1 MFFGRMVDDF
11 FGRGTANLKSPWR
24 LPLDIAMPDMLRGGP
39 CRGDL
44 FASFSPDD
52 SKVGKIWERER
63 WVDLSF
69 FRSWSVLK
77 GQDQAGTIKDG
88 VYPPKKNANPT

>member
-52 SKVGKIWERER
+52 SKVGKSGRER
-63 WVDLSF
+63 GGSTCLF
-69 FRSWSVLK
+69 FGHGLF
-77 GQDQAGTIKDG
+77 
-88 VYPPKKNANPT
+88 

>member
-1 MFFGRMVDDF
+1 MIRQGVCHRPPGGLRSHDF
-11 FGRGTANLKSPWR
+11 FGRGTADLKSPAS

-52 SKVGKIWERER
+52 SKVGKSFCAW

-69 FRSWSVLK
+69 FSAIHGLF
-77 GQDQAGTIKDG
+77 
-88 VYPPKKNANPT
+88 